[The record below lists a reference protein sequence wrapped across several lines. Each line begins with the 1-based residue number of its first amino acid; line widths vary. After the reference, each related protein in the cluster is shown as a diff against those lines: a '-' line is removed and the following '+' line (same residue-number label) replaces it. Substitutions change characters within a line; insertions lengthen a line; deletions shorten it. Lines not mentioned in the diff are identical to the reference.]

1 MLKRQNVTT
10 RPVRFFPIFTAAT
23 LSVLI
28 DSIRILVNE
37 TVVGNLF
44 DDVAFGAINL
54 VEPYMILVEFF
65 SYLICV
71 GGTAM
76 LVRARGAKKPEEM
89 RKLFNH
95 CVTCCLMIGLFFF
108 VVFSLFDEWFVSL
121 VTQNSAAHPYTLEAF
136 YWERF
141 YLLLLPLY
149 VFLFTYV
156 LYFDGALVDSVTMV
170 FMTIVDTGLSVY
182 LGRRMGIGGVTCA
195 TFIAHCLS
203 VLILSLFVIA
213 KHRAFTYRPY
223 VNLDYIKS
231 LTPLGIPESCFF
243 LSLVIMEGGVNAL
256 ALKHYS
262 IRGVAVAA
270 VVINLYEIV
279 AYVSEGIS
287 EYETVAIN
295 WALGDQKREELRYGM
310 RITFRAV
317 LIESVVFSLLF
328 LFTAPLIVGIF
339 DIDDPETAKAAITA
353 IRILALSP
361 LAVIIA
367 RVTAVFHQ
375 YTKKLVQAV
384 LIWIFCLGLIP
395 LLLAALLGGIS
406 LEGLVWGIALGPVI
420 PTALMWI
427 FPIKRK
433 KAASIDLRRTTVV
446 FSDESSDHSS
456 VAIR

>member
-1 MLKRQNVTT
+1 M
-10 RPVRFFPIFTAAT
+10 AAT

-28 DSIRILVNE
+28 DSIRLLVNE

-89 RKLFNH
+89 QRLFNH
-95 CVTCCLMIGLFFF
+95 CVTCCLILGLFFF
-108 VVFSLFDEWFVSL
+108 AVFSLFNEWFVSL

-136 YWERF
+136 FWERF

-149 VFLFTYV
+149 VFMFTYV
-156 LYFDGALVDSVTMV
+156 LYFDGALVNSVTMV
-170 FMTIVDTGLSVY
+170 LMTIVDTGLSVY
-182 LGRRMGIGGVTCA
+182 LGRKMGIGGVTCA

-203 VLILSLFVIA
+203 VVILSSFVIA
-213 KHRAFTYRPY
+213 KHKGFPYRPY
-223 VNLDYIKS
+223 VNPDYIKE
-231 LTPLGIPESCFF
+231 LTPLGLPESCF
-243 LSLVIMEGGVNAL
+243 LLALVILEAGINAL
-256 ALKHYS
+256 ALKRYS
-262 IRGVAVAA
+262 IQGVAVAA

-287 EYETVAIN
+287 EYETLAVN
-295 WALGDQKREELRYGM
+295 WALGDRNREEVRYGM
-310 RITFRAV
+310 RVTLRAV
-317 LIESVVFSLLF
+317 LIESLVFSLLF
-328 LFTAPLIVGIF
+328 LFAAPLIVEAF
-339 DIDDPETAKAAITA
+339 DIDSAETAKTAVLA

-361 LAVIIA
+361 LAIITA
-367 RVTAVFHQ
+367 RVTAIFHQ
-375 YTKKLVQAV
+375 YTEKLRQAA
-384 LIWIFCLGLIP
+384 LIWICCIGLIP
-395 LLLAALLGGIS
+395 LLLAAVLGSVS
-406 LEGLVWGIALGPVI
+406 LEGLIWGIALGPVI

-427 FPIKRK
+427 FPLKRK
-433 KAASIDLRRTTVV
+433 KAAAIDLVRTTVI